1 MSNSNQKESV
11 RVLVTGFG
19 PFPRGNGKNYAQNTS
34 HEITKLLPHTLS
46 ANSRFNPTGARI
58 DIINPT
64 SADGQAVKVEYAH
77 IRDYV
82 SGLHDT
88 HGNNV
93 DLILHMGMA
102 DGWNFISC
110 ERRAYKQTFTSC
122 WGAAGR
128 ILGLGRYYRIKDF
141 AGETVDDAGDCPWG
155 EDVPMGLCTGFDV
168 DLLVEDAGKTLKESF
183 GRDVRG
189 HEDGGTY
196 CCGFIYYES
205 LANKFTKG
213 TSAEVLFCHV
223 PGDLDQFSLK
233 AGANS
238 ICAIIGAAASQI
250 LEERKHKA
258 PQQSVVV
265 GRQQEQP
272 TIVQEEPGNSTVSA
286 QQRQRAMEM
295 MASGFGGERA
305 IQATKYSA

>member
-128 ILGLGRYYRIKDF
+128 ILGL
-141 AGETVDDAGDCPWG
+141 
-155 EDVPMGLCTGFDV
+155 
-168 DLLVEDAGKTLKESF
+168 
-183 GRDVRG
+183 
-189 HEDGGTY
+189 
-196 CCGFIYYES
+196 
-205 LANKFTKG
+205 
-213 TSAEVLFCHV
+213 EVLFCHV